1 MNFVSTDGSEQT
13 ATFTVTRTS
22 FYGTPTFTRSGEDA
36 DNFSVSC
43 DKTSWLTAKNTVTVT
58 YKPDE
63 RKKEHTAKVRISSAY
78 AKDLILTLKGRND
91 SFTAVESI
99 EEDNAALFTISADK
113 KIIPQE
119 NCDELQVFDLT
130 GRPVSGSLST
140 GIYLV
145 KASAGSRRIVK
156 KIAIR

>member
-1 MNFVSTDGSEQT
+1 M
-13 ATFTVTRTS
+13 
-22 FYGTPTFTRSGEDA
+22 
-36 DNFSVSC
+36 
-43 DKTSWLTAKNTVTVT
+43 T